1 MRVGEHYIFGEKSKD
16 EHFVDEKV
24 IKTKRDKK
32 CTRFEIQTQK
42 STLLYRHEGEEEE
55 EKF

>member
-32 CTRFEIQTQK
+32 CTRYEMQTQK
-42 STLLYRHEGEEEE
+42 STLLYKHEGEEEE
-55 EKF
+55 KF